1 MFKIT
6 KIYAR
11 QILDSRGNPTVETE
25 VFTKMHKGSAIV
37 PSGAST
43 GKYEAKELR
52 DNKKDYFGKSV
63 QRSVYIINTYLDKK
77 LSNFDVLNQ
86 EKIDNF
92 LIKLDGTKDKSR
104 LGSNTVL
111 SISLACA
118 RCSALIKN
126 KPLYKYLGNPKYL
139 PIPFANIING
149 GKHSFSKLKFQEFMI
164 APIKVN
170 SFEEATQL
178 VSETYHELKKIL
190 EKKYHS
196 SSVGDEGGFTPKI
209 KYPEQALDLILKAIN
224 NLGYEKK
231 IKLAID
237 AAASEFY
244 YKNKYFIPK
253 KMNSSRLIDYYLNL
267 IKTYPIISLE
277 DPFEQDDFEAFKEL
291 TKKSHIQIV
300 GDDLLTTNISR
311 IKIAIE
317 KKLCNCLLL
326 KPNQIGTLTESI
338 EACKLAQKNKFNVMV
353 SHRSGETEDSFI
365 SDLSVALNCKQIK
378 LGAPCRG
385 ERTCKYNQ
393 LLRIAEDKRLKY
405 SKI

>member
-1 MFKIT
+1 
-6 KIYAR
+6 
-11 QILDSRGNPTVETE
+11 
-25 VFTKMHKGSAIV
+25 
-37 PSGAST
+37 
-43 GKYEAKELR
+43 
-52 DNKKDYFGKSV
+52 
-63 QRSVYIINTYLDKK
+63 
-77 LSNFDVLNQ
+77 
-86 EKIDNF
+86 
-92 LIKLDGTKDKSR
+92 
-104 LGSNTVL
+104 
-111 SISLACA
+111 
-118 RCSALIKN
+118 
-126 KPLYKYLGNPKYL
+126 
-139 PIPFANIING
+139 
-149 GKHSFSKLKFQEFMI
+149 
-164 APIKVN
+164 

-224 NLGYEKK
+224 NLDYEKK

-237 AAASEFY
+237 VAASEFY

-326 KPNQIGTLTESI
+326 KVNQIGTLTESI
-338 EACKLAQKNKFNVMV
+338 KACKLAQKNNMQVMV

-365 SDLSVALNCKQIK
+365 SDLAVALNCKQIK

-393 LLRIAEDKRLKY
+393 LLRIAEDKKLKY
-405 SKI
+405 PKIFFNRC

>member
-104 LGSNTVL
+104 LGSNTIL

-253 KMNSSRLIDYYLNL
+253 KMNSFRLIDYYLNL
-267 IKTYPIISLE
+267 IKKY
-277 DPFEQDDFEAFKEL
+277 
-291 TKKSHIQIV
+291 HIQIV

-393 LLRIAEDKRLKY
+393 LLRIAEDKKLKY
-405 SKI
+405 PKIFFNRC